1 MLIFQ
6 LKELISKKWFNYIIT
21 FRLWV
26 GRMKLNMGKTKRMAL
41 NLKEEKWTQ
50 GYTLAGQLIKMLYY
64 QKTDDKNK
72 M

>member
-1 MLIFQ
+1 
-6 LKELISKKWFNYIIT
+6 
-21 FRLWV
+21 
-26 GRMKLNMGKTKRMAL
+26 MKLNMEKTKGMAL

-50 GYTLAGQLIKMLYY
+50 GYTLGGQLIKMLYY